1 LLSTAEQEGI
11 IIYSVTD
18 GLSSEHT
25 KRNYRKNFSHF
36 LKATQQTERG
46 LLNQAQQNTRLV
58 ESLII
63 NHIRYLAE
71 KQRLSHG
78 SIKTCCFS
86 IFHFFEMNDIV
97 LNKRKIIRFL
107 PPNEG
112 TREDRAYTHEEIH
125 QILDKCDERSRVIVL
140 LMASTGLRI
149 GAIPVIQIGDLTKVD
164 EYDLYKIT
172 VYANSPKDR
181 YYTFCTP
188 ECKKAIDSYLAYRE
202 RFGEKFKPSSPLI
215 REQFDIRDP
224 FHGMKP
230 KNISEDSVFWTIKQL
245 LKRAGKVDKVKQ
257 SHGFRKFAITQ
268 MIKAKV
274 DYDSREYLVGHKGSR
289 GLGVNYDRTTEDDR
303 LQGWSKAIPLLE
315 VNPTRRLERQVDE
328 YESERRYWREYGEQM
343 IEMYKQMDARM
354 IAVEEANKAY
364 EATKT
369 KEEKRKDREEW
380 LLSVL
385 NEPELSKQLRK
396 DAERYAAE
404 EAATAG

>member
-1 LLSTAEQEGI
+1 MSTEQEGI

-36 LKATQQTERG
+36 LKATRQTERG
-46 LLNQAQQNTRLV
+46 LLIQAQQNTRLV

-71 KQRLSHG
+71 KEQRLTHG

-112 TREDRAYTHEEIH
+112 TREDRAYTPEEIH
-125 QILDKCDERSRVIVL
+125 QILDKCDERSRVVVM
-140 LMASTGLRI
+140 LMASTGMRI
-149 GAIPVIQIGDLTKVD
+149 GAIPVIQIGDLTRVD
-164 EYDLYKIT
+164 EYNIYKIT

-188 ECKKAIDSYLAYRE
+188 ECAAAIDSYLAYRE
-202 RFGEKFKPSSPLI
+202 RFGEKLKASSPLI

-224 FHGMKP
+224 FHAMKP
-230 KNISEDSVFWTIKQL
+230 KQITEDSCFWTIKQL
-245 LKRAGKVDKVKQ
+245 LKRTGKVDKVKQ

-268 MIKAKV
+268 MIKAKT

-289 GLGVNYDRTTEDDR
+289 GLGVNYDRTTEEDR
-303 LQGWSKAIPLLE
+303 LSEYLKALDLLTINSE
-315 VNPTRRLERQVDE
+315 NRLRRQVQQLMIRSDRLEE
-328 YESERRYWREYGEQM
+328 LSA
-343 IEMYKQMDARM
+343 QMDRL
-354 IAVEEANKAY
+354 NK
-364 EATKT
+364 KLGL
-369 KEEKRKDREEW
+369 D
-380 LLSVL
+380 
-385 NEPELSKQLRK
+385 
-396 DAERYAAE
+396 
-404 EAATAG
+404 